1 MKKATPKNELRAI
14 AGFKLVKGLLL
25 FGTGAGLLALI
36 HQDLAAWLE
45 HVVNALHADPNNRIV
60 HGFIVT
66 AGVMDA
72 RTLEAL
78 SAGSLVYGSLS
89 LVEGIGLWLAMW
101 WAPYLAVVSTSL
113 FIPVEVYTLSQQF
126 SLLKLVVM
134 VINVA
139 IVWYLVAHLKS
150 ERSKNTS
157 ESAPLDESAML
168 GHDS

>member
-1 MKKATPKNELRAI
+1 MKKVTPKKELRAI

-60 HGFIVT
+60 HGFIAT
-66 AGVMDA
+66 AGVMDV

-89 LVEGIGLWLAMW
+89 LAEGIGLWLAMW
-101 WAPYLAVVSTSL
+101 WAPYLAIVTTSL

-126 SLLKLVVM
+126 SLLKLVVLA
-134 VINVA
+134 INVA
-139 IVWYLVAHLKS
+139 IVWYLVAHLKA
-150 ERSKNTS
+150 ER
-157 ESAPLDESAML
+157 
-168 GHDS
+168 GHSGHPHALADGVE